1 MRQLAFPMLAL
12 VSAGLIYLGTARL
25 AAAADATENTPRQT
39 RVDHTNT
46 NTAAPAELCVEP
58 AESFNGKTIAQ
69 WRAAGPEGLAELIE
83 QMRPTIDA
91 YREAKTPKDLPVKSP
106 DVSNKALADL
116 LLLDHVAQQR
126 DAYSAGLYWY
136 TDLGAAKQQAQRT
149 GRPILSLRMLGEL
162 VDEYSCAN
170 SRFFRTTLYA
180 DESVGKLMREQF
192 VLHWQ
197 SVRPV
202 PVITVDMGDGRTI
215 KRTITGN
222 SAHYVLDPNGRVVD
236 CLPGLYG
243 PDTFERFITQSG
255 ELAKRVKDADETAFV
270 HAVRDLH
277 AYQGAELDRAWAR
290 YMGVIHAQD
299 EADKPEQDTRQIA
312 LRTHENNDN
321 RPKMPNAM
329 EAGRIAFAGKMV
341 VERPLVRA
349 VMPNAP
355 TASEA
360 ADDMALWRRVAEAY
374 KEEARLDEG
383 SRQLMAIKAPRESMQ
398 DALNRA
404 ISKRRVESPLAR
416 MVRNFEQ
423 GVAIETARNEHL
435 LRRQLHDWFAKA
447 EAPLELDALN
457 KRVYADLFLTPD
469 EDPWLGLVPAD
480 TYSALDGGGLLGVNH
495 QSAGR

>member
-1 MRQLAFPMLAL
+1 MRKLAYPMIAL

-25 AAAADATENTPRQT
+25 AAADATEHATSQT
-39 RVDHTNT
+39 QIANANT
-46 NTAAPAELCVEP
+46 NPALQADAEPCVEP
-58 AESFNGKTIAQ
+58 AASFNGKTIAQ

-83 QMRPTIDA
+83 EMQPTIDA
-91 YREAKTPKDLPVKSP
+91 YREAKTPKPWPTKPSG
-106 DVSNKALADL
+106 VSNQDLADL

-136 TDLGAAKQQAQRT
+136 TDLEAAKQEAQRT

-180 DESVGKLMREQF
+180 DQSVSKLMRERF

-222 SAHYVLDPNGRVVD
+222 SAHYVLDEYGRVVD

-243 PDTFERFITQSG
+243 PDTFERFVTQSG
-255 ELAKRVKDADETAFV
+255 GLAKELKDADEEAFV
-270 HAVRDLH
+270 NAVRGLH
-277 AYQGAELDRAWAR
+277 ARQGAELDRAWAR
-290 YMGVIHAQD
+290 YMGVIYAQD
-299 EADKPEQDTRQIA
+299 EADNKPVANMQTLQVKVDR
-312 LRTHENNDN
+312 D
-321 RPKMPNAM
+321 RPKMPNAI
-329 EAGRIAFAGKMV
+329 EAGRIAIAGKMV

-355 TASEA
+355 TADQA

-374 KEEARLDEG
+374 QEESRLDKG
-383 SRQLMAIKAPRESMQ
+383 SKLLMATKAPKESMQ

-404 ISKRRVESPLAR
+404 ISKSIVETPLAR
-416 MVRNFEQ
+416 MIRNFEN

-447 EAPLELDALN
+447 EAPLKLDALN

-469 EDPWLGLVPAD
+469 DDPWLGLVPAD

-495 QSAGR
+495 QAAGR